1 MTPAARISAA
11 IEVLDQVAKG
21 YAAER
26 ALTNWARG
34 SRFAG
39 SKDRAAVRDHVFDA
53 LRRRRSCGFLGNGT
67 DGRAVMLGSLRAQ
80 GIDPALFFTGEG
92 HAPAPLS
99 EAEQRPS
106 RTAMPRNVRLDIP
119 DWLAPPLMASL
130 GECFELVCDS
140 LRHRAPVF
148 LRVNQR
154 AGTRDD
160 AIAALAADGIVATPH
175 FLSSNALEVIE
186 NARKVQMSQAYL
198 SGLVE
203 LQDAASQ
210 AITDMVPLRSGAR
223 VLDYCA
229 GGGGKTL
236 AMAAR
241 ADASFFAHDI
251 ESRRMADLP
260 VRAARAGVEV
270 TRLRTSDI
278 AAHAPFD
285 VVLLDVPCSGS
296 GAWRRTPEAKWLLT
310 EDRLRQLVNLQGE
323 IIDKTAGYV
332 AKGGVLAYATCSIL
346 KDENTSQID
355 AFLSHR
361 PGWKLLSKRRLTPV
375 DGGDGFFIAI
385 LTRV

>member
-53 LRRRRSCGFLGNGT
+53 LRRRRSFAFLGGGT
-67 DGRAVMLGSLRAQ
+67 DGRAVMVGSLRAQ
-80 GIDPALFFTGEG
+80 GIDPDVFFNGEG
-92 HAPAPLS
+92 HAPAPLTA
-99 EAEQRPS
+99 AEQRPPQS
-106 RTAMPRNVRLDIP
+106 DMPRNVRLDIP
-119 DWLAPPLMASL
+119 DWLAPLLMASL
-130 GECFELVCDS
+130 GEDFEPVCDS
-140 LRHRAPVF
+140 LRSRAPVF
-148 LRVNQR
+148 LRVNLR
-154 AGTRDD
+154 AGTRDE
-160 AIAALAADGIVATPH
+160 AIALLASESIVAVPH
-175 FLSSNALEVIE
+175 PLSNSALEVTE
-186 NARKVQMSQAYL
+186 NARRIQNSEAYT

-210 AITDMVPLRSGAR
+210 AITDMLPLRPGAR

-251 ESRRMADLP
+251 EARRMADLP
-260 VRAARAGVEV
+260 ARAARAGVEV

-285 VVLLDVPCSGS
+285 LVLLDVPCSGS
-296 GAWRRTPEAKWLLT
+296 GSWRRAPEAKWLLT
-310 EDRLRQLVNLQGE
+310 DDRLRQLVRLQGE
-323 IIDKTAGYV
+323 ILDKTAGYV
-332 AKGGVLAYATCSIL
+332 AKGGVLAYATCSLL
-346 KDENTSQID
+346 KDENAAQID

-361 PGWKLLSKRRLTPV
+361 SGWKLLSKRRLTPL
-375 DGGDGFFIAI
+375 DGGDGFFIA
-385 LTRV
+385 LFTHV

>member
-39 SKDRAAVRDHVFDA
+39 SKDRAAVRDHVFEA
-53 LRRRRSCGFLGNGT
+53 LRRRRSCAFLGGGV
-67 DGRAVMLGSLRAQ
+67 DGRAVMIGSLRAQ
-80 GIDPALFFTGEG
+80 GINPEMLFTGEG

-99 EAEQRPS
+99 AEEVQVSPKE
-106 RTAMPRNVRLDIP
+106 MPRNVRLDIP
-119 DWLAPPLMASL
+119 DWLGPPLMASL
-130 GECFELVCDS
+130 GDDFDAVCEA

-154 AGTRDD
+154 AGTLQQ
-160 AIAALAADGIVATPH
+160 AVAALAQDGIAAQPH
-175 FLSSNALEVIE
+175 PLSNTALEVTE
-186 NARKVQMSQAYL
+186 NARRIQQSEAYV

-210 AITDMVPLRSGAR
+210 AITDMLPLRDGAK

-236 AMAAR
+236 ALAAR
-241 ADASFFAHDI
+241 CNAQFFAHDI
-251 ESRRMADLP
+251 ESRRMEDLP
-260 VRAARAGVEV
+260 ARAARAGVQV

-285 VVLLDVPCSGS
+285 LVLLDVPCSGS
-296 GAWRRTPEAKWLLT
+296 GSWRRAPEAKWLLT
-310 EDRLRQLVNLQGE
+310 DDRLRQLTRVQTE
-323 IIDKTAGYV
+323 ILDKTAGYV
-332 AKGGVLAYATCSIL
+332 AKGGVLAYATCSML
-346 KDENTSQID
+346 KEENMGQID
-355 AFLSHR
+355 AFLSHSS
-361 PGWKLLSKRRLTPV
+361 GWRLVSKRSLTPL
-375 DGGDGFFIAI
+375 DGGDGFFIVL
-385 LTRV
+385 LTRS

>member
-53 LRRRRSCGFLGNGT
+53 LRRRRSCAFLGGGA

-80 GIDPALFFTGEG
+80 GADPALFFNGEG
-92 HAPAPLS
+92 HAPAPQS
-99 EAEQRPS
+99 EAEQQPP
-106 RTAMPRNVRLDIP
+106 RTEMPRNVRLDIP

-130 GECFELVCDS
+130 SGDFEAVCDS

-148 LRVNQR
+148 LRVNLR

-160 AIAALAADGIVATPH
+160 AVASLAAEGIVTVPH
-175 FLSSNALEVIE
+175 PLSNTALDVTE
-186 NARKVQMSQAYL
+186 NARRIQNSQAYTL
-198 SGLVE
+198 GLVE

-210 AITDMVPLRSGAR
+210 AITDMLPLRTGAR

-241 ADASFFAHDI
+241 ADATFFAHDI

-278 AAHAPFD
+278 AGHAPFD
-285 VVLLDVPCSGS
+285 LVLLDVPCSGS
-296 GAWRRTPEAKWLLT
+296 GSWRRAPEAKWLLT
-310 EDRLRQLVNLQGE
+310 DDRLRQLVRLQGE
-323 IIDKTAGYV
+323 ILDKAAGYV
-332 AKGGVLAYATCSIL
+332 AKGGVLAYATCSLL
-346 KDENTSQID
+346 KDENASQID

-361 PGWKLLSKRRLTPV
+361 AGWKLLEKRRLTPI
-375 DGGDGFFIAI
+375 DGGDGFFIAL